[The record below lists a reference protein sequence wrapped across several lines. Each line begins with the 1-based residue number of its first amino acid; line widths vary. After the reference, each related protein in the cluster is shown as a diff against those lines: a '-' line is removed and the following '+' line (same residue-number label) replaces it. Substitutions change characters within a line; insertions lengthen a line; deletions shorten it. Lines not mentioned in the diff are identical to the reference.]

1 MDRHGPTTGECVNAA
16 EIAEMETG
24 ELVHLGKEALETR
37 RFTVAQRY
45 LHAALEKERTP
56 DHLSLYALALA
67 QATGNVKTAV
77 TLCQEAVKREPKN
90 SEHYLRLGTIYLAA
104 GRKKEA
110 IRALHLG
117 LRVGKNHAITKLLQ
131 TLGQRERPVLPFL
144 SRGNPVNKYLGKI
157 RSSLFKK

>member
-1 MDRHGPTTGECVNAA
+1 MNAP
-16 EIAEMETG
+16 EFAEMESD
-24 ELVHLGKEALETR
+24 ELVRLGKEALEAR
-37 RFTVAQRY
+37 RFTLAQRY

-77 TLCQEAVKREPKN
+77 VLCQEAVKREPKN
-90 SEHYLRLGTIYLAA
+90 SEHFLRLGTVYLAA

-117 LRVGKNHAITKLLQ
+117 LRVGKNPAITRLLQ

-144 SRGNPVNKYLGKI
+144 SRGNPLNKYLGKI
-157 RSSLFKK
+157 RSSLFRK